1 MSLLHRITPVAV
13 RITLLVLFASLAGC
27 SFKPYRI
34 DIQQGN
40 VVTAEQFAQLKLGMT
55 REQVRFL
62 LGTPLL
68 TDIFHDTRWDYYY
81 RMDQGATREVSSRGL
96 SIYFNAAGVVS
107 QIVADQAFRAQKAE
121 EGSGNKVYDLSAPAK
136 P

>member
-1 MSLLHRITPVAV
+1 MPLLPRLLPAAARIALLTL
-13 RITLLVLFASLAGC
+13 ITSLAAC

-40 VVTAEQFAQLKLGMT
+40 VVTAEQFAQLKLGMSK
-55 REQVRFL
+55 EQVRFL
-62 LGTPLL
+62 LGTPML
-68 TDIFHDTRWDYYY
+68 TDVFHDTRWDYYY
-81 RMDQGATREVSSRGL
+81 RMDRGATGEITSRSL

-121 EGSGNKVYDLSAPAK
+121 EGNGNKVYDLSAPAK

>member
-1 MSLLHRITPVAV
+1 MSHLPRLIPGAARIALLM
-13 RITLLVLFASLAGC
+13 LVASLAAC
-27 SFKPYRI
+27 SFRPYRI

-40 VVTAEQFAQLKLGMT
+40 VVTAEQFAQLKLGMNK
-55 REQVRFL
+55 EQVRFL
-62 LGTPLL
+62 LGTPML
-68 TDIFHDTRWDYYY
+68 TDIFHESRWDYYY
-81 RMDQGATREVSSRGL
+81 RMDHGATREATTRSL

-121 EGSGNKVYDLSAPAK
+121 EGNGNKVYDLSAPAK